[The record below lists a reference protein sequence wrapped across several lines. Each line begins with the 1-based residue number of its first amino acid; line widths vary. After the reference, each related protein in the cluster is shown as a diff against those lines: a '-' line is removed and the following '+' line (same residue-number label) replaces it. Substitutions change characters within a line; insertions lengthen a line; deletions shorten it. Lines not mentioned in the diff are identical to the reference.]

1 MKKEA
6 KKKLKKIVVN
16 DLMQKNYVYYLSEP
30 KGKNFDAEFKPELT
44 PEQMLKLGV
53 FGGKYMTDCKKEF
66 PKSWYKGVK
75 LSPEFH
81 NPELNFFKVNA
92 SQPLSV
98 WVKNGWI
105 YHEDPRGWFQWYC
118 RYFMGRR
125 ELQKTVN
132 GYLNGIN
139 KIDDESFV
147 ATIYL
152 PFEQK
157 TYELGFKIDAKDF
170 EDETI
175 TLMKTDGSISTKR
188 LHFDENGMDWIMF
201 LANPIIRYMK
211 KRGFFKSS
219 PQLPM
224 NIQGKV
230 DIIVKDLDETDYLN
244 SSSKNKQYLEE
255 AIQEVIATKL
265 IKKTPEELNL

>member
-1 MKKEA
+1 
-6 KKKLKKIVVN
+6 
-16 DLMQKNYVYYLSEP
+16 
-30 KGKNFDAEFKPELT
+30 
-44 PEQMLKLGV
+44 
-53 FGGKYMTDCKKEF
+53 
-66 PKSWYKGVK
+66 
-75 LSPEFH
+75 
-81 NPELNFFKVNA
+81 
-92 SQPLSV
+92 
-98 WVKNGWI
+98 
-105 YHEDPRGWFQWYC
+105 
-118 RYFMGRR
+118 MGRR

-230 DIIVKDLDETDYLN
+230 DIIVKDYLN
-244 SSSKNKQYLEE
+244 AYSNVVFGVTYLFDKQGKITIVPHNYQTNIE
-255 AIQEVIATKL
+255 KDKFY
-265 IKKTPEELNL
+265 KKTKKMCNEPNYICILNILLGDPPLSQDAKKEANVENEQKPILIIQVETRDYFAIKVYEDIDGNLIDKDKFGDLRLAEGRFLNWYD